1 MVDAFGFGA
10 AMSMMIPAGFV
21 PDVVD
26 QLTDLWFLPSMIISL
41 FFFGVFFS
49 QFISSAFR
57 EKETYAK
64 SSVVKWAIVERLG
77 IVLLYLSLSTEL
89 STQSQ
94 LRFFFFSYAFFFY

>member
-41 FFFGVFFS
+41 FFFGVFWS
-49 QFISSAFR
+49 QMQTNKFGTREIQQSPKFIIYELNISSI
-57 EKETYAK
+57 Y
-64 SSVVKWAIVERLG
+64 
-77 IVLLYLSLSTEL
+77 YL
-89 STQSQ
+89 
-94 LRFFFFSYAFFFY
+94 